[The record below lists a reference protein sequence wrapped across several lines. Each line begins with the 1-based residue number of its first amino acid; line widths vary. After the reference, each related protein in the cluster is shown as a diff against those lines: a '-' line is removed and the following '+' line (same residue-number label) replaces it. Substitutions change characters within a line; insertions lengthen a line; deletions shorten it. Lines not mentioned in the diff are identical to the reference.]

1 MGGAK
6 RCLDIMLVGLAAL
19 LACCVSQAGAA
30 PLKVAATIFPLYD
43 MVRQVAGG
51 EVEVTLL
58 VAPGASPHTAAFK
71 PSMMRQLAGSA
82 ALFTIGYGLDDWA
95 SRLAADAGLKRVVRS
110 HGDQP
115 LPTVVHTPHRHA
127 DAAAHAAGADPH
139 YWLSIPNAIQMVN
152 VIAKALTELDPEG
165 ASGYAQRA
173 AQAAQ
178 AMQAADRDIRQ
189 QLADLPRRDIALFH
203 AAFAYFAAAYD
214 LHIIATFEPTPG
226 REPGPRHVRD
236 FLRSVREQRL
246 RTLFIEPQLDAAPLQ
261 QVARD
266 IGVSLQL
273 LDPLGGAAGREGYL
287 DMMRFNAAQIAAA
300 LRE

>member
-1 MGGAK
+1 MLLSYTMMLRLHYQLDWTRGESGSVGGVK
-6 RCLDIMLVGLAAL
+6 RCLDVMLVGLVAL
-19 LACCVSQAGAA
+19 LASCVSQAGAA

-95 SRLAADAGLKRVVRS
+95 SRLAADAGVKRVVRS

-115 LPTVVHTPHRHA
+115 LPTEVHTAHRHA
-127 DAAAHAAGADPH
+127 DAAPHDTGADPH
-139 YWLSIPNAIQMVN
+139 YWLSIPNAIHMVH
-152 VIAKALTELDPEG
+152 VIAKALTELDPDG

-178 AMQAADRDIRQ
+178 TMR
-189 QLADLPRRDIALFH
+189 
-203 AAFAYFAAAYD
+203 
-214 LHIIATFEPTPG
+214 G
-226 REPGPRHVRD
+226 GGPRHP
-236 FLRSVREQRL
+236 SA
-246 RTLFIEPQLDAAPLQ
+246 T
-261 QVARD
+261 
-266 IGVSLQL
+266 
-273 LDPLGGAAGREGYL
+273 GRC
-287 DMMRFNAAQIAAA
+287 AAA
-300 LRE
+300 RHRVVPRRLCLFCRRL